1 MPLAQAIV
9 KSSDIRDTVEITDLL
24 TTSNMAYI
32 IQDSSYEKV
41 DNVPNGPY
49 SLAVSI
55 EEEYDNNDTKIV
67 WITNSEFISS
77 DSDQMVGGANSQFL
91 TSAVNYLCGQ
101 DISSSVTGKSI
112 SLGTLIAVS
121 YTHLDVYKRQI
132 SSGKNNT
139 YSFHKSSSSMIIDF
153 PLSSIESL

>member
-1 MPLAQAIV
+1 M
-9 KSSDIRDTVEITDLL
+9 
-24 TTSNMAYI
+24 
-32 IQDSSYEKV
+32 
-41 DNVPNGPY
+41 PNGPY

-112 SLGTLIAVS
+112 SLGTLIVTTSQSRMWKIILTGVVPAIAAVLGVVVW
-121 YTHLDVYKRQI
+121 YRRR
-132 SSGKNNT
+132 NR
-139 YSFHKSSSSMIIDF
+139 
-153 PLSSIESL
+153 